1 MRKLLLLMMSLS
13 LVFLGACSLQPP
25 EWAKPD
31 GKKKD
36 PEDIKIGLSVSTLN
50 NPFFVSIKNG
60 VEKEAE
66 AQGMDVIVVDA
77 QNDAAKQINDV
88 EDLIQ
93 QGVDV
98 LLINPTDSSAV
109 STAVQSA
116 NSIGIPVVTLDRSAE
131 KGEVETLVTSD
142 NEKGGEMAGE
152 YIVEQLGEG
161 AKVAELEGV
170 PGASAT
176 RERGKGF
183 HNIADEQLDVVAK
196 QTANFDRTE
205 GLNTM
210 ENILQGNPDVKAVF
224 AHNDEMA
231 LGAYQAIQ
239 SSGRDVLV
247 VGFDGNDDA
256 LNSIKKG
263 NLSATVAQ
271 QPDEIGKLAVQAGAD
286 VLQGKKVEELIP
298 VPLKLVTE
306 ETGVE
311 GEE

>member
-1 MRKLLLLMMSLS
+1 MKKLLPLLLSLS
-13 LVFLGACSLQPP
+13 LLVLGACSLQPP
-25 EWAKPD
+25 EWAKPSQETD
-31 GKKKD
+31 I
-36 PEDIKIGLSVSTLN
+36 EDIKIGLSVSTLN
-50 NPFFVSIKNG
+50 NPFFVSMKDG
-60 VEKEAE
+60 VEAE
-66 AQGMDVIVVDA
+66 AKENGMDVVVVDA

-98 LLINPTDSSAV
+98 LLINPTDSAAI

-116 NSIGIPVVTLDRSAE
+116 NSLGIPVVTLDRSAE
-131 KGEVETLVTSD
+131 KGDVATLVSSD

-152 YIVEQLGEG
+152 FLVEQLGEG

-176 RERGKGF
+176 RERGQGF
-183 HNIADEQLDVVAK
+183 HNIADEKLDVVAK

-210 ENILQGNPDVKAVF
+210 ENLLQGNPDIKAVF

-231 LGAYQAIQ
+231 LGAIQAIQ
-239 SSGRDVLV
+239 SSGKDVLV
-247 VGFDGNDDA
+247 VGFDGNEDA
-256 LNSIKKG
+256 INSIKDGK
-263 NLSATVAQ
+263 LSATVAQ
-271 QPDEIGKLAVQAGAD
+271 QPEEIGSLAVQAGVD
-286 VLQGKKVEELIP
+286 VLKGNEVDETIP

-306 ETGVE
+306 ETE
-311 GEE
+311 

>member
-1 MRKLLLLMMSLS
+1 MKKAWLLLISLS
-13 LVFLGACSLQPP
+13 LLFLGACSLQPP
-25 EWAKPD
+25 EWAKPNTSSN
-31 GKKKD
+31 

-50 NPFFVSIKNG
+50 NPFFVSMKNG
-60 VEKEAE
+60 VEDEAKK
-66 AQGMDVIVVDA
+66 QGMEVVVVDA

-93 QGVDV
+93 QGVNV
-98 LLINPTDSSAV
+98 LLINPTDSAAI

-116 NSIGIPVVTLDRSAE
+116 NSLGIPVVTLDRSAE
-131 KGEVETLVTSD
+131 KGDVATLVSSD

-152 YIVEQLGEG
+152 YLVEQLGEG

-176 RERGKGF
+176 RERGAGF
-183 HNIADEQLDVVAK
+183 HNIADEKLDVVAK

-210 ENILQGNPDVKAVF
+210 ENLIQGNPDIKAVF

-231 LGAYQAIQ
+231 LGALQAIQ

-247 VGFDGNDDA
+247 VGFDGNEDA
-256 LNSIKKG
+256 MTSIRNG

-271 QPDEIGKLAVQAGAD
+271 QPEKIGQLAVQAGAD
-286 VLQGKKVEELIP
+286 VLQGKKIEEKIP

-306 ETGVE
+306 ENIE
-311 GEE
+311 DSSE

>member
-1 MRKLLLLMMSLS
+1 MNKRLLLMIGAVLLFLS
-13 LVFLGACSLQPP
+13 ACSLQPP

-31 GKKKD
+31 NNQN
-36 PEDIKIGLSVSTLN
+36 PEDMKIGLSVSTLN
-50 NPFFVSIKNG
+50 NPFFVSMKDG

-66 AQGMDVIVVDA
+66 AQGMDVVVVDA
-77 QNDAAKQINDV
+77 QNDAAKQVSDV

-116 NSIGIPVVTLDRSAE
+116 NSLGIPVVTLDRSSE
-131 KGEVETLVTSD
+131 KGDVATLVSSD
-142 NEKGGEMAGE
+142 NAKGGKMAAE
-152 YIVEQLGEG
+152 YMVDQLGEG

-176 RERGKGF
+176 RERGSGF
-183 HNIADEQLDVVAK
+183 HTVADEQLDVTAK

-210 ENILQGNPDVKAVF
+210 ENILQGNPDLEAVF

-247 VGFDGNDDA
+247 VGFDGNEDA
-256 LNSIKKG
+256 MTSIRNG
-263 NLSATVAQ
+263 SLSATVAQ
-271 QPDEIGKLAVQAGAD
+271 QPEQIGSLAVQAGAD
-286 VLQGKKVEELIP
+286 VLQGEEVEETIP
-298 VPLKLVTE
+298 VPLKLVTKE
-306 ETGVE
+306 NIDE
-311 GEE
+311 

>member
-1 MRKLLLLMMSLS
+1 MKKLVVLLMSLS

-25 EWAKPD
+25 EWAKPKGD
-31 GKKKD
+31 KNPD
-36 PEDIKIGLSVSTLN
+36 DIKIGLSVSTLN
-50 NPFFVSIKNG
+50 NPFFVSMKEG
-60 VEKEAE
+60 VENEAA
-66 AQGMDVIVVDA
+66 AQGMEVVVVDA

-98 LLINPTDSSAV
+98 LLINPTDSSAI

-116 NSIGIPVVTLDRSAE
+116 NSLGIPVVTLDRSAE
-131 KGEVETLVTSD
+131 KGEVATLVSSD

-152 YIVEQLGEG
+152 YLVEQLGEG

-170 PGASAT
+170 PSASAT
-176 RERGKGF
+176 RERGAGF
-183 HNIADEQLDVVAK
+183 HNIADEKLDVVAK
-196 QTANFDRTE
+196 QTANLDRTE

-210 ENILQGNPDVKAVF
+210 ENIIQGNPDIEAVF

-256 LNSIKKG
+256 ITSIKNG

-271 QPDEIGKLAVQAGAD
+271 QPEEIGKLAVQAGAD
-286 VLQGKKVEELIP
+286 VLQGKEVEDTIP
-298 VPLKLVTE
+298 VPLKLVTQESNLETE
-306 ETGVE
+306 E
-311 GEE
+311 

>member
-1 MRKLLLLMMSLS
+1 MRKLRLLLMMSLV
-13 LVFLGACSLQPP
+13 LIFLSACSLQPP
-25 EWAKPD
+25 EWAKPSSGSGEGD
-31 GKKKD
+31 VKV
-36 PEDIKIGLSVSTLN
+36 GLSVSTLN
-50 NPFFVSIKNG
+50 NPFFVSMKEG
-60 VEKEAE
+60 VEQEAE
-66 AQGMDVIVVDA
+66 AQGMEVVVVDA
-77 QNDAAKQINDV
+77 QNDAAKQVNDV

-98 LLINPTDSSAV
+98 LLINPTDSAAI

-116 NSIGIPVVTLDRSAE
+116 NSLGIPVVTLDRSAE
-131 KGEVETLVTSD
+131 KGEVATLVSSD
-142 NEKGGEMAGE
+142 NEKGGEIAGE
-152 YIVEQLGEG
+152 YIVEQVGEG

-176 RERGKGF
+176 RERGAGF
-183 HNIADEQLDVVAK
+183 HNIADEKLDVVAK

-205 GLNTM
+205 GLTTM
-210 ENILQGNPDVKAVF
+210 ENMIQGNPDIEAVF

-239 SSGRDVLV
+239 SSGRDILV

-256 LNSIKKG
+256 MSSIRDG

-271 QPDEIGKLAVQAGAD
+271 QPIEIGKLAVQAGDD
-286 VLQGKKVEELIP
+286 VLQGKEVEDTIP

-306 ETGVE
+306 ENVE
-311 GEE
+311 E

>member
-1 MRKLLLLMMSLS
+1 MKKAWLLLISLS
-13 LVFLGACSLQPP
+13 LLFLGACSLQPP
-25 EWAKPD
+25 EWAKPNK
-31 GKKKD
+31 GSN

-50 NPFFVSIKNG
+50 NPFFVSMKNG
-60 VEKEAE
+60 VEDEAKK
-66 AQGMDVIVVDA
+66 QGMEVVVVDA

-93 QGVDV
+93 QGVNV
-98 LLINPTDSSAV
+98 LLINPTDSAAI

-116 NSIGIPVVTLDRSAE
+116 NSLGIPVVTLDRSAE
-131 KGEVETLVTSD
+131 KGDVATLVSSD

-152 YIVEQLGEG
+152 YLVEQLGEG

-176 RERGKGF
+176 RERGAGF
-183 HNIADEQLDVVAK
+183 HNIADEKLDVVAK

-210 ENILQGNPDVKAVF
+210 ENLIQGNPDIKAVF

-231 LGAYQAIQ
+231 LGALQAIQ

-247 VGFDGNDDA
+247 VGFDGNEDA
-256 LNSIKKG
+256 MTSIRNG

-271 QPDEIGKLAVQAGAD
+271 QPEKIGQLAVQAGAD
-286 VLQGKKVEELIP
+286 VLSGKKVDKKIP

-306 ETGVE
+306 ENIEAT
-311 GEE
+311 EE

>member
-1 MRKLLLLMMSLS
+1 MNKRLLLMIGAVLLFLS
-13 LVFLGACSLQPP
+13 ACSLQPP

-31 GKKKD
+31 NNKN

-50 NPFFVSIKNG
+50 NPFFVSMKDG

-66 AQGMDVIVVDA
+66 AQGMDVVVVDA
-77 QNDAAKQINDV
+77 QNDAAKQVSDV

-116 NSIGIPVVTLDRSAE
+116 NSLGIPVVTLDRSSE
-131 KGEVETLVTSD
+131 KGDVATLVSSD
-142 NEKGGEMAGE
+142 NAKGGKMAAE
-152 YIVEQLGEG
+152 YMVDQLGEG

-176 RERGKGF
+176 RERGSGF
-183 HNIADEQLDVVAK
+183 HTVADEQLDVTAK

-210 ENILQGNPDVKAVF
+210 ENILQGNPDLEAVF

-247 VGFDGNDDA
+247 VGFDGNEDA
-256 LNSIKKG
+256 MTSIRNG
-263 NLSATVAQ
+263 SLSATVAQ
-271 QPDEIGKLAVQAGAD
+271 QPELIGSLAVQAGAD
-286 VLQGKKVEELIP
+286 VLQGEEVEETIP
-298 VPLKLVTE
+298 VPLKLVTKE
-306 ETGVE
+306 NIDE
-311 GEE
+311 

>member
-1 MRKLLLLMMSLS
+1 MKKLVVLLMSSS

-25 EWAKPD
+25 EWAKPKGD
-31 GKKKD
+31 KNPD
-36 PEDIKIGLSVSTLN
+36 DIKIGLSVSTLN
-50 NPFFVSIKNG
+50 NPFFVSMKEG
-60 VEKEAE
+60 VENEAA
-66 AQGMDVIVVDA
+66 AQGMDVVVVDA

-98 LLINPTDSSAV
+98 LLINPTDSSAI
-109 STAVQSA
+109 STAVQSS
-116 NSIGIPVVTLDRSAE
+116 NSLGIPVVTLDRSAE
-131 KGEVETLVTSD
+131 KGEVATLVSSD

-152 YIVEQLGEG
+152 YLVEQLGEG

-176 RERGKGF
+176 RERGAGF
-183 HNIADEQLDVVAK
+183 HNIADEKLDVVAK

-210 ENILQGNPDVKAVF
+210 ENIIQGNPDIEAVF

-256 LNSIKKG
+256 ITSIQNG

-271 QPDEIGKLAVQAGAD
+271 QPEEIGKLAVQAGAD
-286 VLQGKKVEELIP
+286 VLQGEEVEDTIP
-298 VPLKLVTE
+298 VPLKLVTQESDLETE
-306 ETGVE
+306 E
-311 GEE
+311 

>member
-1 MRKLLLLMMSLS
+1 M
-13 LVFLGACSLQPP
+13 
-25 EWAKPD
+25 
-31 GKKKD
+31 
-36 PEDIKIGLSVSTLN
+36 N
-50 NPFFVSIKNG
+50 NPFFVSMKNG
-60 VEKEAE
+60 VEDEAKK
-66 AQGMDVIVVDA
+66 QGMEVVVVDA

-93 QGVDV
+93 QGVNV
-98 LLINPTDSSAV
+98 LLINPTDSAAI

-116 NSIGIPVVTLDRSAE
+116 NSLGIPVVTLDRSAE
-131 KGEVETLVTSD
+131 KGDVATLVSSD

-152 YIVEQLGEG
+152 YLVKQLGEG

-176 RERGKGF
+176 RERRAGF
-183 HNIADEQLDVVAK
+183 HNIADEKLDVVAK

-210 ENILQGNPDVKAVF
+210 ENMIQGNPDIKAVF

-231 LGAYQAIQ
+231 LGALQAIQ

-247 VGFDGNDDA
+247 VGFDGNEDA
-256 LNSIKKG
+256 MTSIRNG

-271 QPDEIGKLAVQAGAD
+271 QPEKIGSLAVQAGAD
-286 VLQGKKVEELIP
+286 VLAGKKVYKKIP
-298 VPLKLVTE
+298 VPLKLVTVKKE
-306 ETGVE
+306 
-311 GEE
+311 

>member
-1 MRKLLLLMMSLS
+1 MKKAWLLLISFSIL
-13 LVFLGACSLQPP
+13 FLGACSLQPP
-25 EWAKPD
+25 EWAKPNTSTN
-31 GKKKD
+31 

-50 NPFFVSIKNG
+50 NPFFVSMKNG
-60 VEKEAE
+60 VKDEAKK
-66 AQGMDVIVVDA
+66 QGMEVVVVDA

-93 QGVDV
+93 QGVNV
-98 LLINPTDSSAV
+98 LLINPTDSAAI

-116 NSIGIPVVTLDRSAE
+116 NSLGIPVVTLDRSAE
-131 KGEVETLVTSD
+131 KGDVATLVSSD

-152 YIVEQLGEG
+152 YLVEQLGEG

-176 RERGKGF
+176 RERGAGF
-183 HNIADEQLDVVAK
+183 HNIADEKLDVVAK

-210 ENILQGNPDVKAVF
+210 ENLIQGNPDIKAVF

-231 LGAYQAIQ
+231 LGALQAIQ

-247 VGFDGNDDA
+247 VGFDGNEDA
-256 LNSIKKG
+256 MTSIRNG

-271 QPDEIGKLAVQAGAD
+271 QPEKIGSLAVQAGAD
-286 VLQGKKVEELIP
+286 VLSGKKVEENIP

-306 ETGVE
+306 ENIE
-311 GEE
+311 DSEE

>member
-1 MRKLLLLMMSLS
+1 MNKRLLLMIGAVLLFLS
-13 LVFLGACSLQPP
+13 ACSLQPP

-31 GKKKD
+31 NNKN

-50 NPFFVSIKNG
+50 NPFFVSMKDG

-66 AQGMDVIVVDA
+66 AQGMDVVVVDA
-77 QNDAAKQINDV
+77 QNDAAKQVSDV

-116 NSIGIPVVTLDRSAE
+116 NSLGIPVVTLDRSSE
-131 KGEVETLVTSD
+131 KGDVATLVSSD
-142 NEKGGEMAGE
+142 NAKGGKMAAE
-152 YIVEQLGEG
+152 YMVDQLGEG

-176 RERGKGF
+176 RERGSGF
-183 HNIADEQLDVVAK
+183 HTVADEQLDVTAK

-210 ENILQGNPDVKAVF
+210 ENILQGNPDLEAVF

-247 VGFDGNDDA
+247 VGFDGNEDA
-256 LNSIKKG
+256 MTSIRNG
-263 NLSATVAQ
+263 SLSATVAQ
-271 QPDEIGKLAVQAGAD
+271 QPEQIGSLAVQAGAD
-286 VLQGKKVEELIP
+286 VLQGEEVEETIP
-298 VPLKLVTE
+298 VPLKLVTKE
-306 ETGVE
+306 NIDE
-311 GEE
+311 

>member
-1 MRKLLLLMMSLS
+1 MNKRFLFMIGAALLFLS
-13 LVFLGACSLQPP
+13 ACSLQPP
-25 EWAKPD
+25 EWAKPNNN
-31 GKKKD
+31 KN

-50 NPFFVSIKNG
+50 NPFFVSMKDG
-60 VEKEAE
+60 VEQEAE
-66 AQGMDVIVVDA
+66 AQGMDVVVVDA
-77 QNDAAKQINDV
+77 QNDAAKQVSDV

-116 NSIGIPVVTLDRSAE
+116 NSLGIPVVTLDRSSE
-131 KGEVETLVTSD
+131 KGEVATLVSSD
-142 NEKGGEMAGE
+142 NAKGGRMAAE
-152 YIVEQLGEG
+152 YIVEQLGED

-176 RERGKGF
+176 RERGSGF
-183 HNIADEQLDVVAK
+183 HTVADEQLNVTAK

-210 ENILQGNPDVKAVF
+210 ENILQGNPDLEAVF

-247 VGFDGNDDA
+247 VGFDGNEDA
-256 LNSIKKG
+256 MTSIQNG

-271 QPDEIGKLAVQAGAD
+271 QPEQIGSLAVQAGAD
-286 VLQGKKVEELIP
+286 VLQGEEVEETIP
-298 VPLKLVTE
+298 VPLKLVTTE
-306 ETGVE
+306 NIDE
-311 GEE
+311 